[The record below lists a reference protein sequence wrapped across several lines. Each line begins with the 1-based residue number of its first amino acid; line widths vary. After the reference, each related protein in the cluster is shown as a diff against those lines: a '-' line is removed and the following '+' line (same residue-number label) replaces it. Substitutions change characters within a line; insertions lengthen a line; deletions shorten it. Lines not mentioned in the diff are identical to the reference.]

1 MQLRIITGRD
11 LIARHEQDVAL
22 PILYR
27 SEALLIQGDTGARR
41 LTPEGAIPAWCVGR
55 VLGRRSGSGAI
66 SRVDDLASDCGAGIA
81 HASFDSLIDV
91 LEGRFL
97 LVRVDASGSCEVTC
111 DRYGEAECYYQRVGN
126 EGVIL
131 ATALDLLP
139 ISHGPVRFDQTA
151 LAHAF
156 SVYGYRPP
164 KRHTFYE
171 GVRRL
176 GVREIARCA
185 DGVCTVG
192 DVPTR
197 MPRAADYG
205 RRELGEYAETLLDA
219 VDIRASQDGNVVY
232 LSSGWDST
240 SILACLVK
248 LRGARHVRAV
258 IGRMHYATRSGIINQ
273 FEIDRARAVADYYG
287 VRLDIVELDYHQRGQ
302 ALIEELQ
309 PLGRAQMLSSMTYFN
324 HVLLAQGV
332 ADTGGADAVFNGE
345 ISDGAH
351 NLGFSQFVTI
361 FHPVLDFREYSD
373 KMLSYTFGPTFLRQ
387 MQAGTGSDDPVYDL
401 LRRRMGSAQFDAPAA
416 DAAGVALQF
425 LSSFFLRSARFPLI
439 ALSNS
444 RVLTE
449 TGRERYAAEME
460 SAYLAEAAATMT
472 PETMYAWYLHLY
484 NSFHWQ
490 GGTVATLGYTADAH
504 QLPMQTPFRDSRLQ
518 EFLAAMPES
527 WGRGLELKPTKYPLK
542 WALEHV
548 IDYPMHLQV
557 GPHSYL
563 YDVDPSFSHAAEFI
577 YGSGLGP
584 HLKRIVGQRQY
595 REVLS
600 PEMFDL
606 DYFDGIV
613 TRWLEGAE
621 VRGAELNDLTSIVLC
636 SASGWYGVGQ

>member
-1 MQLRIITGRD
+1 MRLRIISGRE
-11 LIARHEQDVAL
+11 LIARYERDSTL
-22 PILYR
+22 SPLWR
-27 SEALLIQGDTGARR
+27 SETLLIQGEGNVPR
-41 LTPEGAIPAWCVGR
+41 LTPDGDAPVWLAGRLVGQ
-55 VLGRRSGSGAI
+55 RSGSGALG
-66 SRVDDLASDCGAGIA
+66 RVDDARAQVGSGVGYE
-81 HASFDSLIDV
+81 SLDRWMDT
-91 LEGRFL
+91 LEGRF
-97 LVRVDASGSCEVTC
+97 VFTRVNPDGSCEVMC
-111 DRYGEAECYYQRVGN
+111 DRFGQAECYYQRVGD
-126 EGVIL
+126 GVVL

-139 ISHGPVRFDQTA
+139 ISQGPARFDQIA

-171 GVRRL
+171 GVRRV
-176 GVREIARCA
+176 GVREIARCENGTC
-185 DGVCTVG
+185 DVRTVP
-192 DVPTR
+192 VR
-197 MPRAADYG
+197 LPRTAEYG
-205 RRELGEYAETLLDA
+205 RRELREYADALLDA
-219 VDIRASQDGNVVY
+219 IDVRSSHDGNVVY

-248 LRGARHVRAV
+248 LRSARHVRAV
-258 IGRMHYATRSGIINQ
+258 IGRMQYAKRSGIINQ
-273 FEIDRARAVADYYG
+273 FEIDRARAVTDYYG

-302 ALIEELQ
+302 ALIEQLQ
-309 PLGRAQMLSSMTYFN
+309 PLGRSQMLGSMTYFN
-324 HVLLAQGV
+324 HSLLAQGV
-332 ADTGGADAVFNGE
+332 ADTGGGDAVFAGE

-373 KMLSYTFGPTFLRQ
+373 KMLSYTFGPTFFKQ
-387 MQAGTGSDDPVYDL
+387 VQAGTFRDDAVYDL
-401 LRRRMGSAQFDAPAA
+401 LRRRMGSAQFDEPAA
-416 DAAGVALQF
+416 DPVRVARQF
-425 LSSFFLRSARFPLI
+425 LSSFFLRSARFPLVS
-439 ALSNS
+439 LRNGS
-444 RVLTE
+444 VLTDA
-449 TGRERYAAEME
+449 GRERYAAEME
-460 SAYLAEAAATMT
+460 GAYLAEPAAALT

-504 QLPMQTPFRDSRLQ
+504 QLPMQIPFWDSRLQ
-518 EFLAAMPES
+518 EFLSAMPES

-584 HLKRIVGQRQY
+584 HLKRIVAKRQY

-600 PEMFDL
+600 PDIFNLDHFDR
-606 DYFDGIV
+606 IV

-636 SASGWYGVGQ
+636 SASGWYGVA

>member
-1 MQLRIITGRD
+1 MPLRIIAGRG
-11 LIARHEQDVAL
+11 LIARYERDAAL
-22 PILYR
+22 PTLYR
-27 SEALLIQGDTGARR
+27 SEALLIQGDAGARR
-41 LTPEGAIPAWCVGR
+41 LTADGAPAAWCVGR
-55 VLGRRSGSGAI
+55 VLGRRTGSGAI
-66 SRVDDLASDCGAGIA
+66 SRVDDFSSGCGVDMAQ
-81 HASFDSLIDV
+81 ASFDSLIDV

-97 LVRVDASGSCEVTC
+97 LVRVDAGGSCEVTC
-111 DRYGEAECYYQRVGN
+111 DRYGQAECYYQRVGD
-126 EGVIL
+126 GVVL

-139 ISHGPVRFDQTA
+139 ISQGPVRFDQTA

-156 SVYGYRPP
+156 TVYGYRPP

-171 GVRRL
+171 GVRRV
-176 GVREIARCA
+176 GVREIARCEN
-185 DGVCTVG
+185 GMCEVRTV
-192 DVPTR
+192 PIR
-197 MPRAADYG
+197 LPCAAEYG
-205 RRELGEYAETLLDA
+205 RRELREYADTLLAAID
-219 VDIRASQDGNVVY
+219 VRSSHDGNVVY

-240 SILACLVK
+240 AILGCLVK

-302 ALIEELQ
+302 ALIEQLQ
-309 PLGRAQMLSSMTYFN
+309 PLGRSQMLSSMTYFN
-324 HVLLAQGV
+324 HSLLAQSV
-332 ADTGGADAVFNGE
+332 ADTGGGDAVFAGE

-373 KMLSYTFGPTFLRQ
+373 KMLGYTFGPTFLKQ
-387 MQAGTGSDDPVYDL
+387 VQAGTFRDDAVYDL
-401 LRRRMGSAQFDAPAA
+401 LRRRIGSVQFDEPAA
-416 DAAGVALQF
+416 DPAGVARQF
-425 LSSFFLRSARFPLI
+425 LSSFFLRSARFPLVSLRNGSI
-439 ALSNS
+439 
-444 RVLTE
+444 LTDA
-449 TGRERYAAEME
+449 GRERYAAEME
-460 SAYLAEAAATMT
+460 AAYLAEPAAALT

-490 GGTVATLGYTADAH
+490 GGTVATLGYTADTY
-504 QLPMQTPFRDSRLQ
+504 QLPMHIPFWDSRLQ
-518 EFLAAMPES
+518 EFLSAMPES

-584 HLKRIVGQRQY
+584 HLKRIVAKRQY

-600 PEMFDL
+600 PDVFNLDHFDR
-606 DYFDGIV
+606 IV

-636 SASGWYGVGQ
+636 SASGWYGGA

>member
-1 MQLRIITGRD
+1 MPIRIISGRD
-11 LIARHEQDVAL
+11 LIARYERDAAL
-22 PILYR
+22 PTLYR
-27 SEALLIQGDTGARR
+27 SDALLIQGDAAARR
-41 LTPEGAIPAWCVGR
+41 VTPDGAPAAWCAGRVVGR
-55 VLGRRSGSGAI
+55 RTGSGAV
-66 SRVDDLASDCGAGIA
+66 SRVDDLTSACGADLAG
-81 HASFDSLIDV
+81 ASFESLIDL

-97 LVRVDASGSCEVTC
+97 LARVGTDGSCEITC
-111 DRYGEAECYYQRVGN
+111 DRYGQAECYYQRVGD
-126 EGVIL
+126 GVVL
-131 ATALDLLP
+131 ASALDLLP
-139 ISHGPVRFDQTA
+139 VSDGPVRFDQTA

-176 GVREIARCA
+176 GVREIATCA
-185 DGVCTVG
+185 GGACAVREAPVRLLRT
-192 DVPTR
+192 
-197 MPRAADYG
+197 AEYG
-205 RRELGEYAETLLDA
+205 RRELREYAETLLDA
-219 VDIRASQDGNVVY
+219 VDIRASHDGNVVY

-302 ALIEELQ
+302 ALIEQLQ
-309 PLGRAQMLSSMTYFN
+309 PLGRAQMLGSMTYFN
-324 HVLLAQGV
+324 HSLLAQGV
-332 ADTGGADAVFNGE
+332 ADTGGADAVFAGE

-387 MQAGTGSDDPVYDL
+387 VQAGTFRDDPVYDL
-401 LRRRMGSAQFDAPAA
+401 LRRRMGSAQFDEPAA
-416 DAAGVALQF
+416 DAAGVARQF
-425 LSSFFLRSARFPLI
+425 LSSFFLRSARFPLVS
-439 ALSNS
+439 LRNS

-449 TGRERYAAEME
+449 AGRERYARELE
-460 SAYLAEAAATMT
+460 SAYLAAPAAAMT

-490 GGTVATLGYTADAH
+490 GGTVATLALTADAH
-504 QLPMQTPFRDSRLQ
+504 QLPMQIPFWDSRLQ
-518 EFLAAMPES
+518 EFLSAMPES
-527 WGRGLELKPTKYPLK
+527 WGRGLDLKPTKYPLK

-548 IDYPMHLQV
+548 IDYPTHLQV

-584 HLKRIVGQRQY
+584 HFKRLVAQRQY
-595 REVLS
+595 RDVLS
-600 PEMFDL
+600 PEVFNL
-606 DYFDGIV
+606 DHFDGIV
-613 TRWLEGAE
+613 ERWLDGAE

-636 SASGWYGVGQ
+636 SASGWYGLA